1 MLVVMTLG
9 GNALVRR
16 HEPLEAET
24 QQRNL
29 VVAVAQSVAPI
40 ARRHQV
46 VITHRNGPQI
56 GLLAL
61 QAAAYAL
68 SLLDLHQRTSATTAY
83 RLKIVARQ
91 RSTDMRDLELRHKVL
106 AELEYDPSVDAA
118 NIGVMVNEGVV
129 TVTGH
134 VSSYAQKV
142 AAERAVRRVKG
153 VRAIAEEI
161 EIRLPREKKTSDD
174 EIAKRAANILRWDSQ
189 VPKDAIEIMVQD
201 GWVTLSG
208 TVEWQFQRTAAVSD
222 VYKLSG
228 VAGVNNHIKI
238 RSRVQAADIQNRIE
252 DALKRNAEVEAE
264 GINVTVRDGAVTLT
278 GFVHDLAEHDAIKN
292 AAWSAPGVQSVEDQ
306 LRFSD

>member
-1 MLVVMTLG
+1 
-9 GNALVRR
+9 
-16 HEPLEAET
+16 
-24 QQRNL
+24 
-29 VVAVAQSVAPI
+29 
-40 ARRHQV
+40 
-46 VITHRNGPQI
+46 
-56 GLLAL
+56 
-61 QAAAYAL
+61 
-68 SLLDLHQRTSATTAY
+68 
-83 RLKIVARQ
+83 
-91 RSTDMRDLELRHKVL
+91 MRDLELRHKVL

-118 NIGVMVNEGVV
+118 NIGVTVNEGVV
-129 TVTGH
+129 TLTGH

-208 TVEWQFQRTAAVSD
+208 TVEWQFQRTAVESD
-222 VYKLSG
+222 IYKLSG

-238 RSRVQAADIQNRIE
+238 RSRVQATDLQNRIE
-252 DALKRNAEVEAE
+252 DALKRNAEIEAE
-264 GINVTVRDGAVTLT
+264 EVNVTVRDGAVTLT
-278 GFVHDLAEHDAIKN
+278 GFVHDLAEHDAIRN
-292 AAWSAPGVQSVEDQ
+292 AVWSAPGVQSVDDQ

>member
-1 MLVVMTLG
+1 
-9 GNALVRR
+9 
-16 HEPLEAET
+16 
-24 QQRNL
+24 
-29 VVAVAQSVAPI
+29 
-40 ARRHQV
+40 
-46 VITHRNGPQI
+46 
-56 GLLAL
+56 
-61 QAAAYAL
+61 
-68 SLLDLHQRTSATTAY
+68 
-83 RLKIVARQ
+83 
-91 RSTDMRDLELRHKVL
+91 MRDLELRHKVL